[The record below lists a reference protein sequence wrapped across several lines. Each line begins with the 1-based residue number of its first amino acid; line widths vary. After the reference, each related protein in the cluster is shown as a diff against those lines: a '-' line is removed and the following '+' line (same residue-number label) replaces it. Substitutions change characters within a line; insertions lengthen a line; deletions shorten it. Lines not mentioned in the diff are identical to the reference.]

1 MDSQSGATA
10 APEAA
15 NGKPAAKEA
24 KNGAVVA
31 SDRALSEEP
40 EDDEWNMPVPPDGG
54 WGWMVVFAS
63 FMIHVIA
70 DGVMY
75 TFGIFYMDITTN
87 FGSTKAE
94 TSWIASIMQGVTF
107 GAGPLV
113 SGLVNRYGCR
123 AVCIAGAFV
132 GGAGFVLT
140 TFAQSVQVMYVTI
153 GLVLGGGL
161 GLIYLPAIV
170 SVTCYFEKKRSFATG
185 IAVCGSGLGTF
196 IFAPLTEHLVTSY
209 GWKNAMLILAA
220 VLCGCS
226 FFGVLFRPL
235 EPVRAPKRQQKATNG
250 VLNKPVLRVA
260 AEDGALSGTAA
271 RRPVPRNL
279 TDSDLPDQPSAA
291 AATSIVVT
299 APGRQEVCRMT
310 SSQPLLARPT
320 PGVQQF
326 GSHDVMHLY
335 QPTGSAA
342 SSRRPSQHLEVM
354 RRKDIFYSG
363 SLLNIPQYK
372 SNQDEYEVEVAA
384 PVVDGTARTVVC
396 GCIQC
401 PQDVAD
407 TLHDMMG
414 LALLKDPVFLTFAI
428 SNFLTS
434 IGFNV
439 PYIYIADKA
448 VQAGLD
454 RDSASFLLSIIGIS
468 NTVSR
473 IVLGY
478 ISDRPCV
485 NRLWV
490 YNCALTVSGI
500 GTALSAFCTDFPTLA
515 LYAAVFGFTIG
526 AYVGL
531 TSVILVDLL
540 GLDKLTNA
548 FGLLLLFQG
557 VATLIGPP
565 IAGALYDAT
574 NSYDPGF
581 YVAGTMVAVSGAML
595 FFIPCVR
602 RCAGN
607 SEVRRQR
614 SGGSRLAEPAA

>member
-153 GLVLGGGL
+153 GLVL
-161 GLIYLPAIV
+161 AIV

-185 IAVCGSGLGTF
+185 IAVCGSGLG
-196 IFAPLTEHLVTSY
+196 PLT
-209 GWKNAMLILAA
+209 A
-220 VLCGCS
+220 
-226 FFGVLFRPL
+226 
-235 EPVRAPKRQQKATNG
+235 